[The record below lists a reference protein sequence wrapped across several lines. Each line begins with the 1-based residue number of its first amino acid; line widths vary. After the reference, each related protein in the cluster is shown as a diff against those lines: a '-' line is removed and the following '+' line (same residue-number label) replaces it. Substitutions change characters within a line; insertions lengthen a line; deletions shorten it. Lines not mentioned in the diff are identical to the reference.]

1 MAPMPTARQ
10 TTLARLEY
18 QFTYFQEK
26 DAELWEVIAVGG
38 FSSGLFSGTSGSPQ
52 LSLSNDSTDSTIQPG
67 SSTGNGA
74 QREALLNE
82 ATTDQTRRLI
92 NELYREG
99 AGVGDGGTADA
110 IREELATGSPVGGR
124 SHIQKGRERLRQI
137 ERILQR
143 NPNHPDRALLE
154 RLRDDLRN
162 ALEGN

>member
-1 MAPMPTARQ
+1 MAQQ
-10 TTLARLEY
+10 TTHDHLEY
-18 QFTYFQEK
+18 LFMYIRGK
-26 DAELWEVIAVGG
+26 GVAPLEVMTVGG

-52 LSLSNDSTDSTIQPG
+52 LSLSGGGGDSTIQSASTTG
-67 SSTGNGA
+67 SGT

-82 ATTDQTRRLI
+82 ATTDEARGI
-92 NELYREG
+92 VKELYREG
-99 AGVGDGGTADA
+99 GGTADA
-110 IREELATGSPVGGR
+110 IREELATGNPVGGR

-143 NPNHPDRALLE
+143 NPDHPDRTLLE

>member
-1 MAPMPTARQ
+1 MN
-10 TTLARLEY
+10 
-18 QFTYFQEK
+18 
-26 DAELWEVIAVGG
+26 VVGG

-52 LSLSNDSTDSTIQPG
+52 LSLSNDSNDSTIQP
-67 SSTGNGA
+67 SNSTGSGSR
-74 QREALLNE
+74 REALLNE
-82 ATTDQTRRLI
+82 ATTDEACGI
-92 NELYREG
+92 VNELYREG

-110 IREELATGSPVGGR
+110 IREELATGNPVGGR

-154 RLRDDLRN
+154 RLRDDLRD